1 MKRFLASVLTAALA
15 FSMTACAPS
24 SSTATTASG
33 DTSTADTAATASED
47 SYVLKFA
54 LQNGESHP
62 LCQGVAK
69 FGEILAE
76 KTDGRITLELYYS
89 GALGDKATTV
99 QGMQTGTIDGAMLM
113 SGVIADYGCDDL
125 RVFTLPY
132 LFDSVEHARAFEASE
147 NGRALLDTVQSS
159 GSKMVCIGTY
169 QESARNYFFTEK
181 EVRTLEDMKNLQIR
195 CQEGSVYYDAVEALG
210 AYAQSVAF
218 SELYSALQSGVE
230 VIDVDV
236 AEWQAAR
243 SSVYDTYG
251 EEYMDIIE
259 QIKAT
264 EY

>member
-89 GALGDKATTV
+89 GALGDKVTTV

-113 SGVIADYGCDDL
+113 SGDIADYGCDDL

-132 LFDSVEHARAFEASE
+132 LFDSVEHAKP
-147 NGRALLDTVQSS
+147 V
-159 GSKMVCIGTY
+159 KMAAPCWTP
-169 QESARNYFFTEK
+169 
-181 EVRTLEDMKNLQIR
+181 
-195 CQEGSVYYDAVEALG
+195 
-210 AYAQSVAF
+210 F
-218 SELYSALQSGVE
+218 SPP
-230 VIDVDV
+230 
-236 AEWQAAR
+236 AAR
-243 SSVYDTYG
+243 WSASAP
-251 EEYMDIIE
+251 IRNRP
-259 QIKAT
+259 AT
-264 EY
+264 ISLLKKKFAPRKI